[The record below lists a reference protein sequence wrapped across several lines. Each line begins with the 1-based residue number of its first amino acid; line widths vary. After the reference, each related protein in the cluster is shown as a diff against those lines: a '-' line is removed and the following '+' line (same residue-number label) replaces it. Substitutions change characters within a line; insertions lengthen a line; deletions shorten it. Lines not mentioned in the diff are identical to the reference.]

1 MNFERNA
8 LHGIKNINVVIS
20 NIPLNIMAKF
30 LHIGSIKPSRKWHNR
45 FFTHPY
51 HELMIV
57 TKGVIHVSGKEQHF
71 TLSVGDALL
80 YPAGVYHCEKS
91 DENSP
96 VENIFIVFEDST
108 LSGTAIIPQIPASP
122 VLREMAS
129 TLYDLTQNGEE
140 IPFADEYVTLM
151 LKIFSFSPHTEK
163 KSFVKE
169 ADDFMLQ
176 NIGKPVT
183 LDDLAKLSGKSKY
196 LFLRQYH
203 SETGITPMKKLW
215 DMRCEEALDL
225 LKYSDLTIKEIA
237 FQTGFSDA
245 AHFSRRIKNH
255 CGKTPSEIRKKH
267 L

>member
-1 MNFERNA
+1 MDKISEKNKICLLIFLLSFAFSAILMPAHLLYDEFWTLLNFVQLDIFRILTDLSLPNN
-8 LHGIKNINVVIS
+8 H
-20 NIPLNIMAKF
+20 PLN
-30 LHIGSIKPSRKWHNR
+30 
-45 FFTHPY
+45 
-51 HELMIV
+51 
-57 TKGVIHVSGKEQHF
+57 
-71 TLSVGDALL
+71 
-80 YPAGVYHCEKS
+80 
-91 DENSP
+91 
-96 VENIFIVFEDST
+96 
-108 LSGTAIIPQIPASP
+108 
-122 VLREMAS
+122 
-129 TLYDLTQNGEE
+129 
-140 IPFADEYVTLM
+140 TLM

-163 KSFVKE
+163 KSFIKE

-176 NIGKPVT
+176 NIGMPVT

-225 LKYSDLTIKEIA
+225 LKFSDLTIKEIA